1 MQPRIIP
8 MKHDMTLIHLTGSS
22 RYRTGRLTAVLSVP
36 LAQST
41 AAGYAILTGLLSHSS
56 RRYPTVAALTEQLD
70 TLYGAAVH
78 TGVQRLGSR
87 QVLTFSVRYLQ
98 QQYTFGGEDLA
109 TDCAELLLNL
119 LFDPLLENG
128 AFTATDF
135 AREQRCLLETLQS
148 DINNK
153 RLYARRQ
160 CERLL
165 CPDEPYSI
173 NPVGTPDTVA
183 ALTAT
188 AAAAA
193 REQLLSCAR
202 IHWIYQ
208 GDDAPDALI
217 AAIEARFAT
226 LPYRRAV
233 TMENN
238 STFTMKQSERT
249 DEMPLKQA
257 KLVLGFR
264 IAAAEPDGDI
274 MAARLMNT
282 LWGGSPS
289 SLLFRHVRE
298 EQSLCYYCAS
308 SYDRFQGVILV
319 DSGIEAADAD
329 RTRDEVLKQLDA
341 IRAGDF
347 SDDELEAARRSLIQR
362 FTAMNETPADREVW
376 TIGQT
381 AHDRY
386 ETPEQA
392 VSALQ
397 TVTRKDVCR
406 VAKLVHFDAT
416 YLLRP
421 QQEEKE

>member
-8 MKHDMTLIHLTGSS
+8 LKHDMTLIHLDNS

-36 LAQST
+36 LAEST
-41 AAGYAILTGLLSHSS
+41 AAEYAILTGLLTHSS
-56 RRYPTVAALTEQLD
+56 RRYPTVAALTERLD
-70 TLYGAAVH
+70 DLYGAGVH
-78 TGVQRLGSR
+78 AGVQRLGGW
-87 QVLTFSVRYLQ
+87 QTLTFSVRYLRQ
-98 QQYTFGGEDLA
+98 KYTLGGEDLVA
-109 TDCAELLLNL
+109 DCTALLLDL
-119 LFDPLLENG
+119 LFDPLLEDG
-128 AFTATDF
+128 AFTAADF
-135 AREQRCLLETLQS
+135 AREQRCLLENLQS

-165 CPDEPYSI
+165 CPDEAYSLT
-173 NPVGTPDTVA
+173 PAGTPATVA
-183 ALTAT
+183 ALTPT
-188 AAAAA
+188 AVAAA
-193 REQLLSCAR
+193 RERLLSGAR

-208 GDDAPDALI
+208 GEELPDSLV
-217 AAIEARFAT
+217 AAIESRFAA

-233 TMENN
+233 TLAVDN
-238 STFTMKQSERT
+238 TYTMKQSEKT
-249 DEMPLKQA
+249 EEMALKQA

-264 IAAAEPDGDI
+264 VAAAEPDGDI

-319 DSGIEAADAD
+319 DSGVEAADAA
-329 RTRDEVLKQLDA
+329 RTREEVLKQLDA
-341 IRAGDF
+341 IRTGDF
-347 SDDELEAARRSLIQR
+347 ADEELESARRSLTQR
-362 FTAMNETPADREVW
+362 FAAMEETPADREGWYV
-376 TIGQT
+376 GQT
-381 AHDRY
+381 LYDRY
-386 ETPEQA
+386 KTPDET
-392 VSALQ
+392 VSALLA
-397 TVTRKDVCR
+397 VTREDVCR

-421 QQEEKE
+421 TENRKE